1 MIRDDKSKLG
11 HAKQC
16 PWGRHL
22 ISMLK
27 KEIKNKIN
35 GDKITFYTFK
45 TLNAEFP
52 RKYFHNNLLN

>member
-1 MIRDDKSKLG
+1 MIKI
-11 HAKQC
+11 
-16 PWGRHL
+16 RHL
-22 ISMLK
+22 LSMLK